1 MRRRLLLLG
10 LTAVAATR
18 RAAAQAPY
26 RAVKPG
32 EVLRGRF
39 TQERRIKGFDRPLIS
54 SGAFVL
60 APGLGLIWRTERPF
74 AIDTVITAAGLVQE
88 VGGSETTRLTA
99 ARLPFLGRLYDL
111 LGGAL
116 SGDWH
121 ALGSQFE
128 MTQHGDASHW
138 DLTLVPRAGLDP
150 MAMPFRSITLRGGQF
165 LDEVSIARLNDDSDR
180 LVFSDQTL
188 GGGGLS
194 EAEAARLREAG
205 R

>member
-1 MRRRLLLLG
+1 MKRRLLVLG
-10 LTAVAATR
+10 LTAIAVTPR
-18 RAAAQAPY
+18 VGAQAPY
-26 RAVKPG
+26 RAVQPG

-74 AIDTVITAAGLVQE
+74 SIETVITAAGLVQQ
-88 VGGSETTRLTA
+88 VGGTETTRLTA

-121 ALGSQFE
+121 VLGSQFE
-128 MTQHGDASHW
+128 ITQHGDARQW
-138 DLTLVPRAGLDP
+138 NLTLVPRTGADP
-150 MAMPFRSITLRGGQF
+150 LAMPFRSIALRGGEF
-165 LDEVSIARLNDDSDR
+165 LDEVSIARLDDDSDR

-188 GGGGLS
+188 GTSGLS
-194 EAEAARLREAG
+194 EAETARLREVG